1 MKPDKLKRSRR
12 RFRWYF
18 EQGSNSSPKLKWAF
32 INPILNKL
40 SFKLTQLLILLLV
53 GYNSHFIC
61 VVIPQALRFPF
72 NRPSNVCSSRLG
84 HSNFGREKKTN
95 LRPQCNS
102 NKLII
107 NCLIWCVTKGWGWG
121 ERGDFHLCYHLIAG
135 RLLWILQIYIGCW
148 LKRKH
153 CVDFYEASVR
163 GNKSCPFWAMYPE
176 WEYLLLDSLDKELEL
191 PRAEESCQRRGKKIK
206 QLKRAN
212 ILSTKSLG

>member
-1 MKPDKLKRSRR
+1 MKPDKLKRSHR

-18 EQGSNSSPKLKWAF
+18 EQGSNSSPKFKWALT
-32 INPILNKL
+32 NPILNKL

-53 GYNSHFIC
+53 GYKSHFIC

-84 HSNFGREKKTN
+84 HSNFGREKKNN

-107 NCLIWCVTKGWGWG
+107 NCLIWCVMKGWGWG

-135 RLLWILQIYIGCW
+135 RLLWILQDLHRLLVEKKTLCGFLWGFCERQQKLSFLSNVPRMRISPTGQ
-148 LKRKH
+148 LGQRTGT
-153 CVDFYEASVR
+153 A
-163 GNKSCPFWAMYPE
+163 KSWGKLP
-176 WEYLLLDSLDKELEL
+176 KE
-191 PRAEESCQRRGKKIK
+191 REE
-206 QLKRAN
+206 N
-212 ILSTKSLG
+212 